1 MSYYDD
7 DSVLRKIICFF
18 VFLVLFAL
26 LLFVIAYGLNLGDKK
41 SEAKSIECTVNY
53 VSLVKY
59 SNSSTLCRYVYLTM
73 PNGKEIEI
81 EDKAL
86 YDVVKNHIGQKI
98 KIEVSQ
104 TYFLRKD
111 GKKHIVRNHLVRP
124 VKVLEVDGE
133 YQEYEEKIQNVERKT
148 KVPIYF
154 HYFPLIR

>member
-18 VFLVLFAL
+18 VFLILFAL
-26 LLFVIAYGLNLGDKK
+26 LLFVIAYGLNLGEKK

-59 SNSSTLCRYVYLTM
+59 SNSSALCRYVYLST

-86 YDVVKNHIGQKI
+86 YDVDKN
-98 KIEVSQ
+98 
-104 TYFLRKD
+104 
-111 GKKHIVRNHLVRP
+111 
-124 VKVLEVDGE
+124 
-133 YQEYEEKIQNVERKT
+133 
-148 KVPIYF
+148 
-154 HYFPLIR
+154 

>member
-18 VFLVLFAL
+18 VFLILFAL

-86 YDVVKNHIGQKI
+86 
-98 KIEVSQ
+98 
-104 TYFLRKD
+104 
-111 GKKHIVRNHLVRP
+111 
-124 VKVLEVDGE
+124 
-133 YQEYEEKIQNVERKT
+133 
-148 KVPIYF
+148 
-154 HYFPLIR
+154 